1 MLLEG
6 RTAVVTGSSSGIG
19 RAIAIEFALEG
30 ANVAVLD
37 LQEDPKRG
45 IYHEKY
51 VTTTTSNEIKGLG
64 KNAAFFQ
71 VDVSSEKEVCETIQK
86 VVDHFHSI
94 DIMVNNAG
102 VHLPGSIETME
113 TDEWDQLLSVNLRAA
128 FVGIKSVIP
137 HLRKSQFGRIIQI
150 ASVHAYGGGL
160 GPAYPASK
168 AGVTNLIKDAAI
180 ELGKYGIT
188 ANAICP
194 GYIETAIQDYLT
206 SDQISACLNDIP
218 LARLGVP
225 KDVARAAV
233 FLASDDA
240 EWISGSTLIV
250 DGGQLAA
257 T

>member
-1 MLLEG
+1 M
-6 RTAVVTGSSSGIG
+6 
-19 RAIAIEFALEG
+19 
-30 ANVAVLD
+30 
-37 LQEDPKRG
+37 
-45 IYHEKY
+45 
-51 VTTTTSNEIKGLG
+51 
-64 KNAAFFQ
+64 
-71 VDVSSEKEVCETIQK
+71 
-86 VVDHFHSI
+86 
-94 DIMVNNAG
+94 
-102 VHLPGSIETME
+102 
-113 TDEWDQLLSVNLRAA
+113 
-128 FVGIKSVIP
+128 
-137 HLRKSQFGRIIQI
+137 
-150 ASVHAYGGGL
+150 

>member
-71 VDVSSEKEVCETIQK
+71 VDVSSEKEVGETIQK
-86 VVDHFHSI
+86 VVDRFHSI

-113 TDEWDQLLSVNLRAA
+113 TDEWDQVLSVNLRAA
-128 FVGIKSVIP
+128 FVGIK
-137 HLRKSQFGRIIQI
+137 
-150 ASVHAYGGGL
+150 
-160 GPAYPASK
+160 
-168 AGVTNLIKDAAI
+168 
-180 ELGKYGIT
+180 
-188 ANAICP
+188 
-194 GYIETAIQDYLT
+194 
-206 SDQISACLNDIP
+206 
-218 LARLGVP
+218 
-225 KDVARAAV
+225 
-233 FLASDDA
+233 
-240 EWISGSTLIV
+240 
-250 DGGQLAA
+250 
-257 T
+257 